1 MAGSVQ
7 GGQDQTQSGPA
18 PAPSIEIEVFPATP
32 TEVGGTPPDRQ
43 VWSPAA
49 RLLVAAAVLVLGLGA
64 VAVVVILSDPHRLG
78 RVFSGG
84 TDSVAS
90 ATAAP
95 DDASGLG
102 GAARAARESP
112 EEVRTAPLHDR
123 RRASFELVD
132 GLDRVDLRV
141 TELGEELYRVVS
153 PAASGSRARPEL
165 VGDRVSLRME
175 RTGEQP
181 GMVEVLLNARVSW
194 DLRLT
199 GGTAERRMD
208 LSAARLSGLELVGG
222 ATRTDLRLPHVD
234 GLLVVRVTGGVNQ
247 FDVTVTD
254 GVPVRVRTGSGA
266 GAVELYGERR
276 DGLAPGTVLGSQGWD
291 RAPERIFLD
300 LVAGANVVT
309 VRGG

>member
-1 MAGSVQ
+1 MAGSVRN
-7 GGQDQTQSGPA
+7 GQDRTPAGPI
-18 PAPSIEIEVFPATP
+18 PASQAEVSPATP
-32 TEVGGTPPDRQ
+32 ADVRAAPPDRP

-49 RLLVAAAVLVLGLGA
+49 RLLVAAVVLVLGLGA
-64 VAVVVILSDPHRLG
+64 VAVVAILSDPHRLG
-78 RVFSGG
+78 LVFSGG
-84 TDSVAS
+84 TDPVAG

-112 EEVRTAPLHDR
+112 EQVWTAPLHDR

-153 PAASGSRARPEL
+153 PAGSGARARPEL
-165 VGDRVSLRME
+165 VGDRLALRME
-175 RTGEQP
+175 RVGEQP
-181 GMVEVLLNARVSW
+181 GTVEVLLSARVSW
-194 DLRLT
+194 HLRLT
-199 GGTAERRMD
+199 GGAAERRVD

-222 ATRTDLRLPHVD
+222 ATRTDLRLPGVD
-234 GLLVVRVTGGVNQ
+234 GPLVVRVTGGVNQ
-247 FDVTVTD
+247 LDVTVTD
-254 GVPVRVRTGSGA
+254 GVPVRVRAGSGA
-266 GAVELYGERR
+266 GTVEVYGERR
-276 DGLAPGTVLGSQGWD
+276 DGVAPGTVLGSAGWD
-291 RAPERIFLD
+291 RAAGRIFLD